1 LTEVVVR
8 KSQGSAT
15 AARKERKLAFAER
28 LETAMMQKGLS
39 LAEVTRRVAERLP
52 TGRFTRSNL
61 SHYRSGRSLP
71 RANVLDALSRVLEI
85 PVDQLA
91 ASTESGIEPVAQ
103 QGPTGNLPVLRVE
116 DAGDGH
122 VFLQLNQRLS
132 WPDALRVLQALRG
145 RDFSE
150 LGDLEGS
157 SRTAEGGGS

>member
-1 LTEVVVR
+1 MR

-39 LAEVTRRVAERLP
+39 LAEVTRRVAELLP

-71 RANVLDALSRVLEI
+71 RANVLDALSKVLEI

-91 ASTESGIEPVAQ
+91 TESGIEPVAQ
-103 QGPTGNLPVLRVE
+103 QGPAGDLPVLRVA

-132 WPDALRVLQALRG
+132 WPDALRVLQALRP

-157 SRTAEGGGS
+157 SRTAEGGGA